1 MRAADAWCATPILVS
16 DSAALCASVGVFA
29 ASRPQDGQEPK
40 AGAGKAL
47 TALRYRPECLGHRP
61 NGYLNTAPSQIFA
74 QCHIVGLI
82 TWSDDNIFIRLGA
95 HHDHRQLDIK

>member
-1 MRAADAWCATPILVS
+1 MRAADAWCATPIFVS

-47 TALRYRPECLGHRP
+47 TALRYRPECPWPQAQRV
-61 NGYLNTAPSQIFA
+61 SQYCTLSNF
-74 QCHIVGLI
+74 CTVPHCGTDYMV
-82 TWSDDNIFIRLGA
+82 
-95 HHDHRQLDIK
+95 